1 MSGSGGGGGNDDT
14 WRPTSKPV
22 PRPKGGAG
30 DGEREPPPDPCNIT
44 ENTTLNSP
52 DRTVLA
58 SLRVGDMLTVVF
70 QPGPPRRLVA
80 EQSPG
85 VVAGSITSP
94 QCCRSFSAS
103 VETGM
108 LMLPRCYRYA
118 AQFVRCEY
126 ARYDLNYDSG
136 RRLS

>member
-30 DGEREPPPDPCNIT
+30 DGGREPPPDPCNIT

-94 QCCRSFSAS
+94 SMLQIIQCISRDGHAYVAEVLSIRGAICQVR
-103 VETGM
+103 VR
-108 LMLPRCYRYA
+108 PR
-118 AQFVRCEY
+118 
-126 ARYDLNYDSG
+126 
-136 RRLS
+136 